1 MARSHIFRARCN
13 KCKDIKKYKF
23 TVIRNTNITNFTIK
37 LCNRLPVSKFEM
49 PVEEDAEDE

>member
-37 LCNRLPVSKFEM
+37 LCDRLPLSKFEM
-49 PVEEDAEDE
+49 PVDEDAEDE